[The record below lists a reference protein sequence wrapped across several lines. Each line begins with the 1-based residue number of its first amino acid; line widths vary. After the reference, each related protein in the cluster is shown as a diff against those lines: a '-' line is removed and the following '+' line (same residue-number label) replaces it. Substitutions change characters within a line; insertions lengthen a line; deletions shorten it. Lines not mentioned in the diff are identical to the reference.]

1 MTGRKEF
8 SHMFDAS
15 AQQAMKLGDSKEVNL
30 EGKGSAV
37 STFQDGAMKSMHN
50 VYYVPK
56 LAHNLLSIGQ
66 LIDCSYTALFGDKQ
80 SSLKL

>member
-1 MTGRKEF
+1 
-8 SHMFDAS
+8 MFDAS
-15 AQQAMKLGDSKEVNL
+15 AHQAMKLGDSKEVNLEGKEVNL

-80 SSLKL
+80 SSVKL